1 MSAAI
6 GNNPERSRS
15 HNRRVVLEVVRLDGP
30 IGRTDIARRAHLTA
44 QAVSNIVSELVDD
57 GLLLEHGRRRT
68 GRGQPPIQFT
78 VNPSG
83 GVTFGVEVGARR
95 LTIVA
100 VDLAGQLRAQ
110 RRLPLVDTDPEAVVP
125 KIADAVTEMKA
136 TLAASPEGA
145 PTSLLGIGVVMPG
158 PFGVEGLTSVGPTT
172 LAGWQDLDAGA
183 LIEAATGEP
192 VFVEN
197 DATAAAVGERL
208 HGAAR
213 GFRNFCL
220 IYFGQGLGLGILIDG
235 RPYSGAFGNAGEIG
249 HVVVAPGG
257 RTCSC
262 GNHGC
267 LEQYASLQALQE
279 RLAAAGHV
287 DTGLEAVGRLHA
299 AGDKTVKAWIA
310 EAADYLKPQIAT
322 LENLLDPEVVLF
334 GGVLPEALIVDLV
347 AALAPLPRSVA
358 SRRRDSPRVIPGSAG
373 RLTAALGA
381 AALPLFDT
389 MTPRLGLATGE
400 TSMGA
405 DRPQESEDHAER
417 S

>member
-1 MSAAI
+1 MPAAI

-15 HNRRVVLEVVRLDGP
+15 HNRRVVLEVVRLAGP
-30 IGRTDIARRAHLTA
+30 IGRTDIARRASLTA
-44 QAVSNIVSELVDD
+44 QAVSNIVGELVAE

-78 VNPSG
+78 VNPEG
-83 GVTFGVEVGARR
+83 GATIGVEVAARR
-95 LTIVA
+95 LTVVA
-100 VDLAGQLRAQ
+100 VDLGGRLRAQ
-110 RRLPLVDTDPEAVVP
+110 KRVALTDTEPEAVVP
-125 KIADAVTEMKA
+125 RIARAVAEVKA
-136 TLAASPEGA
+136 LLADGPPALP
-145 PTSLLGIGVVMPG
+145 GIGVVMPG

-172 LAGWQDLDAGA
+172 LAGWDDLDAGA

-192 VFVEN
+192 AFVEN

-213 GFRNFCL
+213 ALRNFCL
-220 IYFGQGLGLGILIDG
+220 VYFGQGLGLGLILEG
-235 RPYSGAFGNAGEIG
+235 RPFSGAFGNAGELG
-249 HVVVAPGG
+249 HVVVEGGG
-257 RTCSC
+257 RPCWC

-299 AGDKTVKAWIA
+299 AGDATVKAWIV
-310 EAADYLKPQIAT
+310 EAAGYLRPQIAT
-322 LENLLDPEVVLF
+322 LENLLDPEAVIF
-334 GGVLPEALIVDLV
+334 GGVLPEGLIADLV
-347 AALAPLPRSVA
+347 AALAPLPLSVA
-358 SRRRDSPRVIPGSAG
+358 SRRHRDGPRVVAGTAG

-389 MTPRLGLATGE
+389 MTPRLGLQTEAERLQE
-400 TSMGA
+400 TS
-405 DRPQESEDHAER
+405 DDAE
-417 S
+417 